1 MNKFNLFVI
10 VAANVFLVFGG
21 YFISQK
27 IAHNASVLKQTN
39 RVPSSV
45 RAPSSVDEAAAV
57 SLDEL
62 LNARIVD
69 RQRQQA
75 REQARKQERQ
85 EAIDE
90 LVKRIENDGFKVQL
104 EDEGIVVED

>member
-39 RVPSSV
+39 RV
-45 RAPSSVDEAAAV
+45 PSSVDEAAAV